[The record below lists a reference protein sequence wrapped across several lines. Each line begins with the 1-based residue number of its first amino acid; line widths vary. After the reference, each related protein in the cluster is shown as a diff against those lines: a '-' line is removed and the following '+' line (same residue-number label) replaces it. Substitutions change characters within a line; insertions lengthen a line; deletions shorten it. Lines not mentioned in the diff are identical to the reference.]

1 MELKEQIRDFIDDN
15 LNIYE
20 DDLHF
25 SDNDNIFDL
34 GFVDSLFALK
44 LVTFIEKEYAI
55 KVENEDLSLT
65 NFNSVDNIV
74 DFIRA
79 KLAVNSGGQ

>member
-25 SDNDNIFDL
+25 SDNDNIFAL

-44 LVTFIEKEYAI
+44 LVTYIEKEYAI

-74 DFIRA
+74 DFIQA
-79 KLAVNSGGQ
+79 KLAINSGGQ

>member
-25 SDNDNIFDL
+25 SDNDNIFAL

-74 DFIRA
+74 DFIRV
-79 KLAVNSGGQ
+79 KLAINSGGQ